1 MADDDWAKAVD
12 SQETSAIDISAQV
25 KNLNLANKAASNLPS
40 SANGSVTPNP
50 PAPAAPTPAPVT
62 PAAPADDWDDGEAAA
77 PEKAPDAA
85 AMSLLN
91 KKVQTELY
99 ELKNDT
105 IEVQRKDPNSP
116 LYSVRSFEEMHLKPE
131 ILKGVYAMG
140 FNHPSKI
147 QETAIPSLLAD
158 PPINM
163 IAQSQSGTGKTAA
176 FSVAMLSRVDNNLQY
191 PQALLLSPT
200 YELALQTGKVVEEMA
215 KYYPN
220 FKVAY
225 AVRGNMQPRGTK
237 LTEQII
243 IGTPGTMLDWAQKF
257 KFFDM
262 KKVKVFVL
270 DEADVMIDTQGHQD
284 QSIRLHRL
292 LDKQNCQQL
301 LFSATYTPQVMN
313 FAERVVIDPLII
325 RLRRDEESLDNIR
338 QYYIECQ
345 NLSQKHNA
353 IANLYGTITIGQC
366 IIFCHTRK
374 TASWL
379 AGKLSEEGHRVA
391 MLSGELTIEQR
402 AAVINRFRAG
412 NEKILITTNVSAR
425 GIDVAQVTVVINFD
439 LPIVHET
446 KEPDFETYL
455 HRIGRTGRF
464 GKKGLAINMVDSPKS
479 REDLQKIRQHFGKP
493 IEKLDAD
500 DVDEL
505 EKLEQR

>member
-12 SQETSAIDISAQV
+12 NQESSVDLSSQV
-25 KNLNLANKAASNLPS
+25 KNLNLANKSPSILPPTSN
-40 SANGSVTPNP
+40 GVTVAPV
-50 PAPAAPTPAPVT
+50 APAAPTAPSTTT
-62 PAAPADDWDDGEAAA
+62 PAAPADDWDDEREAA
-77 PEKAPDAA
+77 PEKVPDSA

-91 KKVQTELY
+91 KKVQTQLY

-105 IEVQRKDPNSP
+105 IEIQRKDPNSP

-131 ILKGVYAMG
+131 ILKGVYAMEY
-140 FNHPSKI
+140 NHPSKI

-176 FSVAMLSRVDNNLQY
+176 FSVAMLSRVDPNLQY
-191 PQALLLSPT
+191 PQAVLLSPT
-200 YELALQTGKVVEEMA
+200 YELALQTGKVIETMG
-215 KYYPN
+215 KYYTN
-220 FKVAY
+220 FSIEY
-225 AVRGNMQPRGTK
+225 AIRGNMKPRGTK
-237 LTEQII
+237 LTAQIVV
-243 IGTPGTMLDWAQKF
+243 GTPGTMLDWAQKF

-262 KKVKVFVL
+262 KKVRVFVL
-270 DEADVMIDTQGHQD
+270 DEADVMIDTQGHHD

-292 LDKQNCQQL
+292 LDARNCQQL
-301 LFSATYTPQVMN
+301 LFSATYTPQVMT
-313 FAERVVIDPLII
+313 FAERVVVDPLII
-325 RLRRDEESLDNIR
+325 RLRREEESLDNIR

-345 NLSQKHNA
+345 NINDKHNA

-374 TASWL
+374 SASWL
-379 AGKLSEEGHRVA
+379 AGKLSEEGHRVG
-391 MLSGELTIEQR
+391 MLSGELNIEQR

-446 KEPDFETYL
+446 KEPDYETYL

-479 REDLQKIRQHFGKP
+479 RADLDKIRQHFGKT
-493 IEKLDAD
+493 IEKLDAED
-500 DVDEL
+500 IDEI

>member
-1 MADDDWAKAVD
+1 MADDDWASAVD
-12 SQETSAIDISAQV
+12 TQESSVDISAQV
-25 KNLNLANKAASNLPS
+25 KSLNLANKAAPTILPPS
-40 SANGSVTPNP
+40 SNGVTIAPL
-50 PAPAAPTPAPVT
+50 APAAPAAPNT
-62 PAAPADDWDDGEAAA
+62 AAPAAPSDDWDDEAGAS
-77 PEKAPDAA
+77 PEKAPDSA

-91 KKVQTELY
+91 KKVQTQLY

-105 IEVQRKDPNSP
+105 IEIQRKDPNSP

-131 ILKGVYAMG
+131 ILKGVYSMG

-191 PQALLLSPT
+191 PQAVLLSPT
-200 YELALQTGKVVEEMA
+200 YELALQTGKVIETMG
-215 KYYPN
+215 KYYTN
-220 FKVAY
+220 FKIAY
-225 AVRGNMQPRGTK
+225 ALRENKLDRGTK
-237 LTEQII
+237 LTEQIVV
-243 IGTPGTMLDWAQKF
+243 GTPGTMLDWAQKF

-262 KKVKVFVL
+262 KKIKVFVL
-270 DEADVMIDTQGHQD
+270 DEADVMIDTQGHHD

-292 LDKQNCQQL
+292 LDARNCQQL

-313 FAERVVIDPLII
+313 FAERVVVDPLII
-325 RLRRDEESLDNIR
+325 RLRREEESLDNIR

-345 NLSQKHNA
+345 NISQKHNA

-366 IIFCHTRK
+366 IIFCQTRK
-374 TASWL
+374 SASWL
-379 AGKLSEEGHRVA
+379 AGKLSEEGHRVG
-391 MLSGELTIEQR
+391 MLTGELVIEQR

-439 LPIVHET
+439 LPIIHET

-464 GKKGLAINMVDSPKS
+464 GKKGLAINMVDSVKS
-479 REDLQKIRQHFGKP
+479 RTDLDRIRQHFGKP
-493 IEKLDAD
+493 ILKLDAD
-500 DVDEL
+500 DIDEI

>member
-1 MADDDWAKAVD
+1 MADDDWAQAVD
-12 SQETSAIDISAQV
+12 TQESSVSLSTQV
-25 KNLNLANKAASNLPS
+25 QGLNLANISASIKPL
-40 SANGSVTPNP
+40 NG
-50 PAPAAPTPAPVT
+50 
-62 PAAPADDWDDGEAAA
+62 PAAPASITPADDWEDAAV
-77 PEKAPDAA
+77 PEKAPDSADL
-85 AMSLLN
+85 SLLN
-91 KKVQTELY
+91 KKVQTKLY
-99 ELKNDT
+99 ELKGDT

-116 LYSVRSFEEMHLKPE
+116 LYSVRSFEHMHLKPE
-131 ILKGVYAMG
+131 ILKGVYMMG
-140 FNHPSKI
+140 FNQPSKI
-147 QETAIPSLLAD
+147 QEMAIPSLLAD

-176 FSVAMLSRVDNNLQY
+176 FSVAMLSRVDNRLGY

-200 YELALQTGKVVEEMA
+200 YELALQTGKVIEEMA
-215 KYYPN
+215 KFYPN

-225 AVRGNMQPRGTK
+225 AVRGNMQDRGTK

-262 KKVKVFVL
+262 KKIKVFVL
-270 DEADVMIDTQGHQD
+270 DEADVMIDTQGHHD

-292 LDKQNCQQL
+292 LDKANCQQL
-301 LFSATYTPQVMN
+301 LFSATYTPEVMK

-325 RLRRDEESLDNIR
+325 RLRREEESLDNIR

-345 NLSQKHNA
+345 NLEQKHTA
-353 IANLYGTITIGQC
+353 IANIYGTITIGQC

-379 AGKLSEEGHRVA
+379 ASKLSEEGHRVS
-391 MLSGELTIEQR
+391 MLTGELTIEQR

-464 GKKGLAINMVDSPKS
+464 GKRGLAINMIDNKKS
-479 REDLQKIRQHFGKP
+479 FEDMHKISQHFGKK
-493 IEKLDAD
+493 IEKLDAE

-505 EKLEQR
+505 EKLEQN